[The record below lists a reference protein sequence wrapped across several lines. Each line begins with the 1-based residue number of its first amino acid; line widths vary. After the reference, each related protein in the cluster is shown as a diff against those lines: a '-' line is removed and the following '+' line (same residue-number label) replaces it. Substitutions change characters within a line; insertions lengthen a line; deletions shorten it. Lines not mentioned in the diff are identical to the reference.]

1 MFWLLA
7 ETPYF
12 IVGRRM
18 RMNNST
24 TMKQL
29 FTRFDNATNDIESLK
44 FIIDSVKRN
53 GDLES
58 KSFTATNSNPIAGE
72 LYTLQSVGVYTIT
85 STGSGRSSYVIKDPK
100 TLDVIYQ
107 GTLSDGETKEVY
119 LTYGDL
125 FYGSVSALSSSPTT
139 LEVNQTKSLFSLMSG
154 KMDDVNIKIEYFN
167 ARINELLDS
176 LNNNAYPSL
185 EVVGSKLVINQ
196 LNDYYNV
203 KDTTLFL

>member
-1 MFWLLA
+1 MD
-7 ETPYF
+7 
-12 IVGRRM
+12 
-18 RMNNST
+18 NST

-58 KSFTATNSNPIAGE
+58 KVFTATNANPIAGE
-72 LYTLQSVGVYTIT
+72 LYRLQSVGVYTIT

-107 GTLSDGETKEVY
+107 GTLSNGETKEVY

-125 FYGSVSALSSSPTT
+125 FYGSVSALSDGSTT
-139 LEVNQTKSLFSLMSG
+139 LEVKQTKSLFSLMSG
-154 KMDDVNIKIEYFN
+154 KMDDVGMKIEYFN
-167 ARINELLDS
+167 TRINELLDA

-185 EVVGSKLVINQ
+185 SVVDSKLVINQ
-196 LNDYYNV
+196 MTDYYKVNG
-203 KDTTLFL
+203 TTLCL

>member
-1 MFWLLA
+1 MD
-7 ETPYF
+7 
-12 IVGRRM
+12 
-18 RMNNST
+18 NST

-58 KSFTATNSNPIAGE
+58 KVFTATNAKPIAGE
-72 LYTLQSVGVYTIT
+72 LYKLQSVGVYSIT

-107 GTLSDGETKEVY
+107 GTLSNGETKEVY

-125 FYGSVSALSSSPTT
+125 FYGSASALSDGSTT
-139 LEVNQTKSLFSLMSG
+139 LEVRQTKSLFSLMSG
-154 KMDDVNIKIEYFN
+154 KMDDVSMKIEYFN
-167 ARINELLDS
+167 TRINELLDA

-185 EVVGSKLVINQ
+185 EVVDSKLVINQ
-196 LNDYYNV
+196 MTDYYKVNG
-203 KDTTLFL
+203 TTLCL

>member
-1 MFWLLA
+1 MD
-7 ETPYF
+7 
-12 IVGRRM
+12 
-18 RMNNST
+18 NST

-72 LYTLQSVGVYTIT
+72 LYTLQSVGVYIIT

-125 FYGSVSALSSSPTT
+125 FYGSVSALSISPTT

-167 ARINELLDS
+167 SRINELLDS

-185 EVVGSKLVINQ
+185 EVVDSRLVINQ